1 MNPAQL
7 LLELNDRKVA
17 IVPDDQGQPVL
28 DDPGHHLDEI
38 LLAEA
43 RRHRWLFAWH
53 IEGERTGHTW
63 AACDKCE
70 EIALVRFTSSRTSRA
85 CLLTHGC
92 TGRHR
97 NTNTNTTNNKET

>member
-1 MNPAQL
+1 VNPAQL
-7 LLELNDRKVA
+7 LATLTDRHVT
-17 IVPDDQGQPVL
+17 IVTDDHGRPAL
-28 DDPGHHLDEI
+28 DDPGHHLDGP

-53 IEGERTGHTW
+53 VEGERTGHTW

-70 EIALVRFTSSRTSRA
+70 EIALVRLTNSRTSRA

-97 NTNTNTTNNKET
+97 TTTTN